1 MERKDIEKIEDIVME
16 HSHEEYTQG
25 GQAFIVTDTDAVMMA
40 LAGLKNNPPRTK
52 FIN

>member
-25 GQAFIVTDTDAVMMA
+25 GQAFLVTETDAVMMA
-40 LAGLKNNPPRTK
+40 LSGLKNKTPSST
-52 FIN
+52 